1 MKYLIFKNKP
11 IRNRIIIYI
20 RQENFCYQG
29 CTACT
34 QACPTGAIRL
44 LSEAEKKQVRIGTA
58 RIDKKAC
65 IAWEKGEYCVV
76 CQEFCPYQAVI
87 EVDHKDVKC
96 PVIDEAKCRGC
107 GACESQCP
115 ALPIAI
121 VVEGRN
127 PQTPLSAPSP
137 QLPE

>member
-1 MKYLIFKNKP
+1 MADTHDRHGSLNVSLGLKAELQAMSDDIGIEVTSVERAYEP
-11 IRNRIIIYI
+11 
-20 RQENFCYQG
+20 EYQAEAIDREG
-29 CTACT
+29 EA
-34 QACPTGAIRL
+34 GAIGIQKR
-44 LSEAEKKQVRIGTA
+44 ERWAGN
-58 RIDKKAC
+58 
-65 IAWEKGEYCVV
+65 Y
-76 CQEFCPYQAVI
+76 
-87 EVDHKDVKC
+87 DVTGS
-96 PVIDEAKCRGC
+96 VIDEAKCRGC